1 LMTEGGGK
9 VAPVTGRGRRIGA
22 AIPCPFAKAGHTVVL
37 TYRGSSR
44 EGRSP
49 AARIGGCRLLP
60 LPAPAVGV
68 RTVRGPAGAGDR
80 IAGRGRPGRLAVR
93 ARGEI

>member
-1 LMTEGGGK
+1 MTEGGGK

-22 AIPCPFAKAGHTVVL
+22 AIPRAFAKAGHTVVL

-49 AARIGGCRLLP
+49 AARIGEAAVTLDLP
-60 LPAPAVGV
+60 RRRRSDGSGIGRVG
-68 RTVRGPAGAGDR
+68 GR